1 MYTPAREP
9 ACAFEHVCVLG
20 CTCASA
26 CECRPVWY
34 AAQRYSHTQAHVHVR
49 GRSGRAPSLATRK
62 HSTSRLVTPRPH
74 ELSHGP
80 HSVARQRNCSP
91 HEPAWHGC
99 DTRSMS
105 RCCVDAFIPLRQCFR
120 RRTIAIITLRSIKG
134 SLSRRCKTF
143 SPISRSDCD
152 AWRKARDTVHIGA
165 FQLRCKLPCV
175 RGHAVQKA
183 PLSLRKQQVE
193 GEGGFS

>member
-9 ACAFEHVCVLG
+9 ACAFEHVLG

-62 HSTSRLVTPRPH
+62 HSTSRFITPRPH

-105 RCCVDAFIPLRQCFR
+105 RCCVGRRTAALQACHGDVLTKVERRVGAGGPAARAADRAHRAQCSAPPFR
-120 RRTIAIITLRSIKG
+120 RQSHTLWCGSAAHRRIARPCRRVHEGIGCVLR
-134 SLSRRCKTF
+134 
-143 SPISRSDCD
+143 
-152 AWRKARDTVHIGA
+152 A
-165 FQLRCKLPCV
+165 
-175 RGHAVQKA
+175 
-183 PLSLRKQQVE
+183 
-193 GEGGFS
+193 